1 MAELMRMPEI
11 SANMESA
18 ILASWSV
25 APGTTFAVGE
35 IIAVIETEKAVVDY
49 EAESAGVL
57 VRALALEGSEVAVGD
72 PIALIAA
79 VGEVI
84 DDPDAVLAQLGGV
97 SHEQALVS
105 NSEPALPSAGAASSA
120 SAPSVS
126 APSVAVLLVEADG
139 SGRQFSSP
147 LARKLAREAN
157 IDLGPVVGSGPN
169 GRIVRRDVQSAIAAH
184 SSSGRASV
192 PEAQSSVLVATE
204 TSRDIPHTKLRKI
217 IASRLIESKTTAPH
231 FYVRGTANIGDLL
244 RMREQINEGAS
255 ARVSVNDILIK
266 AMAKAH
272 AAVPALNVIWTP
284 DSIRHFSSVD
294 ISVAISTERG
304 LVTPVIRGVDRLSV
318 TEISMTVKDFAERAK
333 EGRLQQQE
341 LEGGTTTISNLGMF
355 GTEEFTAIINPP
367 QASILAVGAGRDVPV
382 VKDGAVSIGTVASF
396 VLSVDH
402 RPVDGVDAAQW
413 MKVFRELLEHPAK
426 ILA

>member
-1 MAELMRMPEI
+1 
-11 SANMESA
+11 MESA

-25 APGTTFAVGE
+25 APGATFAVGE

-49 EAESAGVL
+49 EAESDGVF
-57 VRALALEGSEVAVGD
+57 VRPLASEGAEVAVGE

-84 DDPDAVLAQLGGV
+84 ADPDAVLASLGAGD
-97 SHEQALVS
+97 AAAARDS
-105 NSEPALPSAGAASSA
+105 NEAPA
-120 SAPSVS
+120 SAPA
-126 APSVAVLLVEADG
+126 APVPGEPVAHAQPVAADG
-139 SGRQFSSP
+139 EIRQFSSP

-157 IDLGPVVGSGPN
+157 IDLAPVRGTGPN
-169 GRIVRRDVQSAIAAH
+169 GRIVRRDVQSAIAAQ
-184 SSSGRASV
+184 SAASGA
-192 PEAQSSVLVATE
+192 PAPKAQLVGSAPAAAAQ
-204 TSRDIPHTKLRKI
+204 DIPHTKLRKI

-231 FYVRGTANIGDLL
+231 FYVRGTADIGELL
-244 RMREQINEGAS
+244 RMREQINEGS
-255 ARVSVNDILIK
+255 SIRVSVNDILIK

-284 DSIRHFSSVD
+284 DSIRQFSSVD

-304 LVTPVIRGVDRLSV
+304 LVTPVLRGVDRMSV
-318 TEISMTVKDFAERAK
+318 SEISAAVKDFAERAK

-367 QASILAVGAGRDVPV
+367 QASILAVGAGRQVPL
-382 VKDGAVSIGTVASF
+382 VKDGALAIGTVASF

-413 MKVFRELLEHPAK
+413 MKAFRELLEHPAK

>member
-11 SANMESA
+11 TANMESA

-25 APGTTFAVGE
+25 APGATFAVGQ

-49 EAESAGVL
+49 EAESDGILVL
-57 VRALALEGSEVAVGD
+57 PLALEGSEVAVGD

-79 VGEVI
+79 VGEVV
-84 DDPDAVLAQLGGV
+84 DDPDAILAELGAGSPAEAPASQSESPSTNTAPARSDSVLDVQVPL
-97 SHEQALVS
+97 
-105 NSEPALPSAGAASSA
+105 
-120 SAPSVS
+120 
-126 APSVAVLLVEADG
+126 VAVHNG
-139 SGRQFSSP
+139 GRQFSSP

-184 SSSGRASV
+184 ASVSGGSAPEALTRAIPAVSSSAS
-192 PEAQSSVLVATE
+192 QDL
-204 TSRDIPHTKLRKI
+204 PHTKLRKI

-231 FYVRGTANIGDLL
+231 FYVRGTADIGELL

-255 ARVSVNDILIK
+255 IRVSVNDILIK

-284 DSIRHFSSVD
+284 DSIRQFSSVD

-304 LVTPVIRGVDRLSV
+304 LVTPVIRGVDGLSV
-318 TEISMTVKDFAERAK
+318 TEISIAVKDFAERAK

-341 LEGGTTTISNLGMF
+341 LEGGTSTISNLGMF

-382 VKDGAVSIGTVASF
+382 VKDGALLIGTVASF

-413 MKVFRELLEHPAK
+413 MKAFRDLLEHPAK

>member
-11 SANMESA
+11 TANMESA

-25 APGTTFAVGE
+25 APGATFAVGE

-49 EAESAGVL
+49 EAESDGVF
-57 VRALALEGSEVAVGD
+57 VRPLASEGAEVAVGE

-84 DDPDAVLAQLGGV
+84 ADPDTVLASLGAGD
-97 SHEQALVS
+97 AAATPVS
-105 NSEPALPSAGAASSA
+105 NEAPA
-120 SAPSVS
+120 SAPEAS
-126 APSVAVLLVEADG
+126 ALVPAESAADVQRVAADG
-139 SGRQFSSP
+139 GIRKFSSP

-157 IDLGPVVGSGPN
+157 IDLTPVVGTGPN
-169 GRIVRRDVQSAIAAH
+169 GRIVRRDVQSAIAAQTAA
-184 SSSGRASV
+184 SGAMAPRA
-192 PEAQSSVLVATE
+192 QVAA
-204 TSRDIPHTKLRKI
+204 SAPAAASQDIPHTKLRKI

-231 FYVRGTANIGDLL
+231 FYVRGTADIGELL
-244 RMREQINEGAS
+244 RMREQINEGS
-255 ARVSVNDILIK
+255 SIRVSVNDILIK

-284 DSIRHFSSVD
+284 DSIRQFASVD

-304 LVTPVIRGVDRLSV
+304 LVTPVLRGVDRLSV
-318 TEISMTVKDFAERAK
+318 TEISVAVKDFAERAK

-367 QASILAVGAGRDVPV
+367 QASILAVGAGRQVPL
-382 VKDGAVSIGTVASF
+382 VKDGALSIGTVASF

-413 MKVFRELLEHPAK
+413 MKAFRELLEHPAK